1 MPLPKIDRPVFKITI
16 PSTKQVTQFR
26 SFLVKEEKILLMARE
41 SEDVGE
47 ILRALRQVINNC
59 AVDELDIEALTT
71 FDIEYLFLKL
81 RARSVN
87 NIAKIS
93 FMDNETE
100 EMMEWEID
108 LEEIEV
114 QFPENPVTKIKV
126 SDDVGIIL
134 KYPSAAIAEQ
144 LDQFQSFTNLMMFFI
159 INCIKE
165 IYDSE
170 NVYDPA
176 MYSEEELVEFIDSF
190 DIKAF
195 EQIQEFFNSLPRLY
209 YKIQY
214 TNKNGNEVVY
224 ELTSLKDF
232 FTLG

>member
-1 MPLPKIDRPVFKITI
+1 MQQTI
-16 PSTKQVTQFR
+16 HFR

-41 SEDVGE
+41 TEDVGE

-59 AVDELDIEALTT
+59 AVDTLDVDNLTT

-87 NIAKIS
+87 NVTKIS
-93 FMDNETE
+93 FKDNETGE
-100 EMMEWEID
+100 VIEWEID
-108 LEEIEV
+108 LDEIEV
-114 QFPENPVTKIKV
+114 QFPENVITKIKV
-126 SDDVGIIL
+126 SDEVGVTL
-134 KYPSAAIAEQ
+134 KYPSAAVAEQ
-144 LDQFQSFTNLMMFFI
+144 LDQFESFTSLMMFFI
-159 INCIKE
+159 VNCIKE

-176 MYSEEELVEFIDSF
+176 DFTSEELVEFIDSF
-190 DIKAF
+190 DIKSF
-195 EQIQEFFNSLPRLY
+195 EMIQEFFNNLPKLY

-214 TNKNGNEVVY
+214 TNKNGTEVVY